1 MHPFFMHRESTVA
14 KTLPIR
20 FNDEQTARLEEA
32 AALAG
37 YKHLSTYVRD
47 RALATDRSGGRQAD
61 LDNWADQ
68 QRILSLLE
76 SLEHSQAANQTI
88 MTIAVYLLRQSSTQG
103 KLNELRTELSALGIN
118 GEVLAALLPELAK
131 DIERLS
137 GED

>member
-1 MHPFFMHRESTVA
+1 MHRESTVA

-47 RALATDRSGGRQAD
+47 RALATDKSGGRQTD

-76 SLEHSQAANQTI
+76 SLDREQGTNRTI
-88 MTIAVYLLRQSSTQG
+88 LAIAVYLLRQNSTQG
-103 KLNELRTELSALGIN
+103 KLNELRAELSALVSN
-118 GEVLAALLPELAK
+118 EDALATLLPELAK